1 MPRGL
6 NEGTIRPIMIEVK
19 SKGIWPEN
27 IKPEVISYELDQNMI
42 NYIHELINYTK
53 HFKKE
58 DIQGPII

>member
-42 NYIHELINYTK
+42 NYVDEPINYRK